1 MIQTEAISPSVLK
14 IVPTEK
20 LKEVDFHT
28 LTPQVDAM
36 IAKLG
41 PVRLLIDASGFNGWE
56 SFAAFQAHASFIKKH
71 QGNVE
76 RLGIIVAHDWQHW
89 LVDAVRMFLHPKAQA
104 FDKPRSRGAK
114 MGHWVLAPGSAFI
127 ADG

>member
-20 LKEVDFHT
+20 LKEVDFHA
-28 LTPQVDAM
+28 LAPQVDAM
-36 IAKLG
+36 IAKFG
-41 PVRLLIDASGFNGWE
+41 QARLLIDASGFNGWE

-76 RLGIIVAHDWQHW
+76 RLAIIVAHDWQHW

-104 FDKPRSRGAK
+104 FDKSHEAEAQK
-114 MGHWVLAPGSAFI
+114 WVTGS
-127 ADG
+127 

>member
-56 SFAAFQAHASFIKKH
+56 SFAAFQAHASFIKNH
-71 QGNVE
+71 QGSVE
-76 RLGIIVAHDWQHW
+76 RLAIIVAHDWRHW
-89 LVDAVRMFLHPKAQA
+89 LVDAVRMFLHPEAQA
-104 FDKPRSRGAK
+104 FDKSHEAEAQK
-114 MGHWVLAPGSAFI
+114 WVTGS
-127 ADG
+127 